1 MLCQHEHSAD
11 ANAHFRP
18 EATGTGPNHLQG
30 QIATEPASESRT
42 SAHSG
47 LPHPTPRDSAG
58 ARSRD
63 LTIDR
68 PHGMICVLHRG
79 PAQDEKYLF
88 PGHLIRRGAPLH
100 HRTQGSESA
109 LRRCVALWDGV
120 NHSPRASRDRR
131 RCLIGGTLW
140 GSPRFRR
147 ADPAGDRCESAARG
161 HRAACPQG

>member
-18 EATGTGPNHLQG
+18 EATGTHPNHLQG

-63 LTIDR
+63 LPRQTAWNDLCLAPR
-68 PHGMICVLHRG
+68 PGVGRDVPISRAFD
-79 PAQDEKYLF
+79 P
-88 PGHLIRRGAPLH
+88 RGAPRH

-109 LRRCVALWDGV
+109 RRRCVALRDGV

-131 RCLIGGTLW
+131 RYPIGGTLW

-161 HRAACPQG
+161 HRAACPHG